1 MRGIYNLN
9 YMKYNYYLVTN
20 SFFSYY
26 MHRTL
31 NETISV
37 EQYNALPENKF
48 SIPKPS
54 CRFYFSNKNK

>member
-1 MRGIYNLN
+1 
-9 YMKYNYYLVTN
+9 MKYNYYLVTN